1 MVLIEPV
8 RKIGTGE
15 VVVRGPFMFLQIF
28 QPGRCIILLASHQIA
43 FLVDQTKAVVA
54 ILDGF
59 LVELTAGQIDMIG
72 RVTSVQVLLPYT
84 TYKRL
89 AIHFVDFNIDQDIVG
104 YAVVKVVCELGDGE
118 LRDKGPVSFIGV

>member
-1 MVLIEPV
+1 M
-8 RKIGTGE
+8 
-15 VVVRGPFMFLQIF
+15 
-28 QPGRCIILLASHQIA
+28 ILLAARGVA